1 LLLLLSLWRCGQGDS
16 LVHHIHGPPGS
27 VGLGRRLAV
36 VDRMWPLG
44 IVKIDPIAD
53 DLFGLEPIRQLVQI
67 DRLVFERALQP
78 LDEDVVHAAAPAIHG
93 DRNLRRLE
101 QTGEVKAGELAALV
115 GVEDLR
121 FSISG

>member
-1 LLLLLSLWRCGQGDS
+1 M
-16 LVHHIHGPPGS
+16 
-27 VGLGRRLAV
+27 AV

-67 DRLVFERALQP
+67 DRLVFKRAPQP

-93 DRNLRRLE
+93 DRNLRRL
-101 QTGEVKAGELAALV
+101 GAPKALFSSLVK
-115 GVEDLR
+115 R
-121 FSISG
+121 RR

>member
-1 LLLLLSLWRCGQGDS
+1 
-16 LVHHIHGPPGS
+16 
-27 VGLGRRLAV
+27 
-36 VDRMWPLG
+36 MWPLG

-67 DRLVFERALQP
+67 DRLVFERAPQP

>member
-1 LLLLLSLWRCGQGDS
+1 
-16 LVHHIHGPPGS
+16 
-27 VGLGRRLAV
+27 
-36 VDRMWPLG
+36 MWPLG
-44 IVKIDPIAD
+44 IVKIDPLAD
-53 DLFGLEPIRQLVQI
+53 DPVRLEAVGQLVQI
-67 DRLVFERALQP
+67 DRLVFGPPPQP

-121 FSISG
+121 FSISGQRLV